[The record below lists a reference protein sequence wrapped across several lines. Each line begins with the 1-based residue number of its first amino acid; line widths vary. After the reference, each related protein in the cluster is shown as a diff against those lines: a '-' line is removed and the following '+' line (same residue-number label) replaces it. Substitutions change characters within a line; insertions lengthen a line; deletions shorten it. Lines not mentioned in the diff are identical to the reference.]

1 MNRSGACAGY
11 SDTYPRD
18 CPTSKMQFSIHP
30 PSTTEATFGGF
41 PRCAPN
47 WSFVYSHTPSHRRP
61 PFSHYFNYNSFC
73 FASSEFRHMLDTPLI
88 IDWST
93 DVDVTQTGKVMDV
106 QAMQL
111 GWSDANV
118 AEHTTDTG
126 GVNTMLTSIKH
137 SRGFQPKARNQLIC
151 RLMFHVCN
159 EDDDDTD
166 DELDWYPNSGVRV
179 ILNAP
184 SSGLCANGN
193 RAIFGVE
200 ALHLSRVANA
210 QRARPIKDNAAAR
223 RFTQANGVEPYKEI
237 QTKREE

>member
-47 WSFVYSHTPSHRRP
+47 WSFVYSHTRTRS
-61 PFSHYFNYNSFC
+61 
-73 FASSEFRHMLDTPLI
+73 
-88 IDWST
+88 
-93 DVDVTQTGKVMDV
+93 
-106 QAMQL
+106 
-111 GWSDANV
+111 
-118 AEHTTDTG
+118 
-126 GVNTMLTSIKH
+126 
-137 SRGFQPKARNQLIC
+137 
-151 RLMFHVCN
+151 
-159 EDDDDTD
+159 
-166 DELDWYPNSGVRV
+166 VRV

>member
-1 MNRSGACAGY
+1 MPVR
-11 SDTYPRD
+11 T
-18 CPTSKMQFSIHP
+18 
-30 PSTTEATFGGF
+30 
-41 PRCAPN
+41 PRCCLNEAPRAQIKR
-47 WSFVYSHTPSHRRP
+47 SKIMYKRGSKTYGCPSHRRP

-126 GVNTMLTSIKH
+126 GGVNTMLTSIKH

-151 RLMFHVCN
+151 RLMFHVCKSSHPGCCHLGVISSLKTLLRQN
-159 EDDDDTD
+159 LTDTTHRM
-166 DELDWYPNSGVRV
+166 LVAPN
-179 ILNAP
+179 ACM
-184 SSGLCANGN
+184 SS
-193 RAIFGVE
+193 
-200 ALHLSRVANA
+200 LSFEPVLIWSTHIS
-210 QRARPIKDNAAAR
+210 PITVMATLTVKMTMIR
-223 RFTQANGVEPYKEI
+223 MM
-237 QTKREE
+237 